1 MDKAQML
8 ASFSGEPDRYY
19 TVETF
24 TDRGFERR
32 SCRTCGR
39 YFWTLDPDRTDCP
52 DHGADTYS
60 FIGEPPTS
68 RRLDYTESWREIESF
83 FVDNGHTSIPRYPVV
98 CRWRDDLY
106 YTIASIVDFQRVA
119 GSKVFFEFPANPLVV
134 PQTCLR
140 FKDMDNVGV
149 SGRHF
154 SSFCMVGQH
163 SVPDQGGY
171 WKDRCIELDYSLLTG
186 PFGID
191 PAEITF
197 VEDVWAGGGSFGP
210 SLEYFVRGLELGNAV
225 FTEFQGTL
233 DNHTT
238 LDNRIIDMGAGLERF
253 AWITMGTPTAYDCC
267 FGPVL
272 AMMVEA
278 RGVDVDADSLKS
290 YYTEIARGLEESS
303 GDMGALRRR
312 AIGRAGMTDRQ
323 YRSRIEPLEA
333 IYMVADHV
341 RTLIFAISD
350 GSLPSNVGGGYNLR
364 MMVRRIAGAARGL
377 DIHEMVERQI
387 DYLSRTYPELDG
399 HRDDVRTILDIELD
413 RYGRSRGRMA
423 KVAARIRDQQRSPT
437 IPELLTLYES
447 DGITPDYLKEAGAI
461 PEVPAEFYPRLSQL
475 HQQARQA
482 RQTAPDLE
490 GIPGTEPLYY
500 QDDPGRFEAE
510 VLRAADN
517 MVILDRT
524 AFYPRGG
531 GQEPDTGVIGNC
543 TVRDVQKHGEVV
555 IHYVE
560 GTLPEVG
567 RSITCRVDRDRR
579 GRITRHHTATHILNA
594 SSRMVLGSWVWQ
606 HSAHKD
612 EDHARLDVTHH
623 SALTPQEIS
632 RIQET
637 ANGIVGQD
645 LPVTIRYMDR
655 GSAESRYGFRIYQG
669 GVVPVRS
676 VRIVSIGEVDVEACG
691 GTHVDSTGQVQR
703 IRITRAKRIQ
713 DGVVR
718 MEFVAGPEAASS
730 VQDDDD
736 DRAAEAGLDDDDAI
750 KEQRR
755 RRARAMMES
764 LLERVPSGRGSPEPG
779 ITYGGG
785 SCVVHGADYD
795 ERFHVQMGKRLTARH
810 STASYCGIFRSGP
823 AIRVM
828 VYCGEDS
835 AHPADG
841 IAGTISEMLGGRA
854 AGTRR
859 FAQGGGRNA
868 SEVDRAISWAVSE
881 MIPQ

>member
-8 ASFSGEPDRYY
+8 ASFSREPDRYY

-24 TDRGFERR
+24 TDRGFNRR

-39 YFWTLDPDRTDCP
+39 YFWTLDQDRVDCP

-60 FIGEPPTS
+60 FIDDPPTS
-68 RRLDYTESWREIESF
+68 RRLDYTESWRQIESF

-186 PFGID
+186 PFGIE
-191 PAEITF
+191 PTEITF

-233 DNHTT
+233 DSHTT

-272 AMMVEA
+272 TTMVEA
-278 RGVDVDADSLKS
+278 RGIDIDAASLKS
-290 YYTEIARGLEESS
+290 YYTEIARGLEGSS
-303 GDMGALRRR
+303 GDIGSLRRR
-312 AIGRAGMTDRQ
+312 AIRQAGMTDHQ
-323 YRSRIEPLEA
+323 YRSRIEPLES

-364 MMVRRIAGAARGL
+364 MMVRRIAGAARDL
-377 DIHEMVERQI
+377 DIHEMVEQQI
-387 DYLSRTYPELDG
+387 DYLAKTYPELDG
-399 HRDDVRTILDIELD
+399 RRDDVRTILDIELD

-423 KVAARIRDQQRSPT
+423 KVAAKIRDRQRPPT
-437 IPELLTLYES
+437 IQELLTLYES
-447 DGITPDYLKEAGAI
+447 DGITPDYLKEEGAI
-461 PEVPAEFYPRLSQL
+461 PEVPPEFYPRLSEL
-475 HQQARQA
+475 HQQGRQA
-482 RQTAPDLE
+482 KPPSPDLE

-500 QDDPGRFEAE
+500 QDDPSQFEAV
-510 VLRAADN
+510 VLKAAEN

-531 GQEPDTGVIGNC
+531 GQEPDTGRIGDC
-543 TVRDVQKHGEVV
+543 IVRDVQKHGEVIV
-555 IHYVE
+555 HYVD
-560 GTLPEVG
+560 GTLPEAG
-567 RSITCRVDRDRR
+567 RTVRCRLNQDRR
-579 GRITRHHTATHILNA
+579 RRITKNHTATHILNA

-606 HSAHKD
+606 HSAYKD

-623 SALTPQEIS
+623 SALTAQEIS
-632 RIQET
+632 RIQEA
-637 ANGIVGQD
+637 ANGIVEQD
-645 LPVTIRYMDR
+645 LPVTIQYMDR
-655 GSAESRYGFRIYQG
+655 GSAESRYGFSIYQG

-676 VRIVSIGEVDVEACG
+676 VRIVSIGEIDVEACG
-691 GTHVDSTGQVQR
+691 GTHVASTGEVEQ

-718 MEFVAGPEAASS
+718 IEFVAGAEAASAM
-730 VQDDDD
+730 QDEAE
-736 DRAAEAGLDDDDAI
+736 RAHQDEDAA
-750 KEQRR
+750 KEERR
-755 RRARAMMES
+755 QRARMMLES
-764 LLERVPSGRGSPEPG
+764 LLERVPTGQGSPEPG

-785 SCVVHGADYD
+785 SCVVHGGDYD
-795 ERFHVQMGKRLTARH
+795 EHFHIQLGKKLTARH
-810 STASYCGIFRSGP
+810 QATSYCGIFRSGP
-823 AIRVM
+823 AVRVM
-828 VYCGEDS
+828 VYCGAES
-835 AHPADG
+835 AHLADR
-841 IAGTISEMLGGRA
+841 IAGTISEILGGRA
-854 AGTRR
+854 AGDGR

-868 SEVDRAISWAVSE
+868 SEMEQAVSWAISE
-881 MIPQ
+881 MIPG